1 MRLLDTAEIGSM
13 YRNRLLDAFGE
24 KRANDRN
31 GIVIP
36 GGYAEPVDENW
47 QEVYTPS
54 KDEAVYFIHAGAAL
68 VLEVT
73 KGFFHDPAH
82 DNDLRV
88 HLALPAPKDAVRD
101 AVEAVGAVSVKACK
115 FRCVD
120 CLIPSLKE
128 MINEAMDDA
137 SNPVPALETAE
148 LLRRKE
154 SQWSAEEFLKYKA
167 LLEASGC
174 FDLADALGLMEELKQ
189 YELYPT
195 VAQPWDYAELVLRE
209 KYPDLPA
216 ELFQTGQSAE
226 IGRKMLEEGHDA
238 LTSYGLIRNKNGEPL
253 PRFEPKQPEMQW
265 QSMTRQS
272 KPRKRGPE
280 SRGQQPTAKI
290 LSVS

>member
-1 MRLLDTAEIGSM
+1 M
-13 YRNRLLDAFGE
+13 
-24 KRANDRN
+24 
-31 GIVIP
+31 
-36 GGYAEPVDENW
+36 
-47 QEVYTPS
+47 
-54 KDEAVYFIHAGAAL
+54 

-73 KGFFHDPAH
+73 KGFFHDPAY

-88 HLALPAPKDAVRD
+88 HLALPASKDAVRD

-115 FRCVD
+115 FCCVD

-137 SNPVPALETAE
+137 SNPVPAMETAE

-174 FDLADALGLMEELKQ
+174 FDLADALGLMEGLEQ
-189 YELYPT
+189 YELYPD

-253 PRFEPKQPEMQW
+253 PRFERE
-265 QSMTRQS
+265 
-272 KPRKRGPE
+272 E
-280 SRGQQPTAKI
+280 SEAMRME
-290 LSVS
+290 